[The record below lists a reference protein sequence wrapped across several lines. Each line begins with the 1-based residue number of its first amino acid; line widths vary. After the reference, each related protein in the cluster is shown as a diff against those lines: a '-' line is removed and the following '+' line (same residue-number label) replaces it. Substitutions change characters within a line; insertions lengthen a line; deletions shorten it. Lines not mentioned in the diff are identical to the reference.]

1 MLSVLVL
8 LAQQGNSW
16 TKRVSQ
22 SMEAW
27 TEEGIVKEVK
37 VELPSVPISQTI
49 TPTPQPVPLLLWG
62 RKAVGCGC
70 C

>member
-16 TKRVSQ
+16 TKRISQ
-22 SMEAW
+22 SMEAS

-37 VELPSVPISQTI
+37 AELPSVPVFQTI
-49 TPTPQPVPLLLWG
+49 NPTPQPVPLLLWG
-62 RKAVGCGC
+62 REAVGSGGC
-70 C
+70 